1 MIFLFNFLKQ
11 MFKKKFCFLPF
22 LLLEFQIARGTDF
35 THHQANPYAG
45 THIYIEEQIE
55 ATKGIHANYFIG

>member
-1 MIFLFNFLKQ
+1 

-22 LLLEFQIARGTDF
+22 LLLGFQIARVTDF

-55 ATKGIHANYFIG
+55 ASKGIHANYFIG

>member
-11 MFKKKFCFLPF
+11 MFKKTFCFLPF
-22 LLLEFQIARGTDF
+22 LLLRFQIARGTDF

-55 ATKGIHANYFIG
+55 GTKGIHANYFIG

>member
-1 MIFLFNFLKQ
+1 

-55 ATKGIHANYFIG
+55 ATKGVHANYFIG